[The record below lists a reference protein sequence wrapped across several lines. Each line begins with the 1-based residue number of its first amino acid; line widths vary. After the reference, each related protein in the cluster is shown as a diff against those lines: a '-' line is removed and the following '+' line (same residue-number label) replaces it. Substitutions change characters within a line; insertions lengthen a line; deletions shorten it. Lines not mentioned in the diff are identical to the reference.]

1 MRKSVDAEFA
11 GYVASRQQ
19 QLLRAAYL
27 VCGDERRA
35 RELVRRALTE
45 LAVHWDRLR
54 DANPDDFVNRVLYDD
69 AVSWWHHRHH
79 GGRPAGS
86 DVVRRAL
93 AALTPRQR
101 AVLVLKYFDEQTEPE
116 IASQLDLPLG
126 TVQHQ
131 AALAVERFEAALAQ
145 PLEDAR

>member
-19 QLLRAAYL
+19 RLLRAAYL

-35 RELVRRALTE
+35 RDLVRRALTE

-69 AVSWWHHRHH
+69 AVSWWHHLHH
-79 GGRPAGS
+79 GSQPAGS
-86 DVVRRAL
+86 DDVRRAL

-145 PLEDAR
+145 PLEDAL